1 MRTFVFTIAALLST
15 AFVAFGQYAPQ
26 EEQPVVEDVTL
37 SKAYKS
43 AKGVMIGGIV
53 VAGVGLTTNLVGNV
67 VCVIEQNKY
76 TNSRYTQGGIEEYAR
91 LSQEAKQQPG
101 YKTGVI
107 LEGVGFGVMLV
118 GGGLIWYGAAKMKKI
133 RNSSGKTVST
143 LDYGLS
149 PYGAGLTF
157 AF

>member
-1 MRTFVFTIAALLST
+1 MRTFVLTIAALLST
-15 AFVAFGQYAPQ
+15 AFIAFGQYAPQ

-43 AKGVMIGGIV
+43 AKGVMI
-53 VAGVGLTTNLVGNV
+53 
-67 VCVIEQNKY
+67 
-76 TNSRYTQGGIEEYAR
+76 GGIEEYAR

-133 RNSSGKTVST
+133 RNSSGKNVAT